1 MDRISERE
9 SFTIKALVVR
19 ETDVRDNDKFLTL
32 LTAER
37 GRLSVYAHGV
47 HGIKSPY
54 VNICVLASYN
64 EFTIERRGERYTMKE
79 AFQLEPFRALRDDL
93 ERFALAQYFC
103 DVCSDVSVE
112 GENES
117 DLLALTLNMLF
128 ALSATIKPPR
138 QIKAA
143 FELRCACILG
153 VMPDLD
159 ACAGCGC
166 TDSPVMYLDVMS
178 GVIRC
183 AQCRAKQP
191 LEELFYED
199 GKSVLTIELAPP
211 VLDAMRY
218 VVYAGLKRLCAF
230 IMPDDASM
238 RDFAEVCEK
247 YLTSHLERGY
257 KTLDFYKA
265 VSG

>member
-1 MDRISERE
+1 MDRTAQRE
-9 SFTIKALVVR
+9 SFTVNALIVR
-19 ETDVRDNDKFLTL
+19 ENDVRDNDKFLTL

-79 AFQLEPFRALRDDL
+79 AFQLEPFRALRSDL

-112 GENES
+112 GENEGE
-117 DLLALTLNMLF
+117 LLSLALNMLY
-128 ALSATIKPPR
+128 ALSATDKR
-138 QIKAA
+138 ARLIKAA
-143 FELRCACILG
+143 FELRAASILG

-166 TDSPVMYLDVMS
+166 TEAEVMYLDVMS
-178 GVIRC
+178 GIIRC
-183 AQCRAKQP
+183 GECKQKQP
-191 LEELFYED
+191 IEELFYED
-199 GKSVLTIELAPP
+199 GKSVPVIELPP
-211 VLDAMRY
+211 AVLDAMRY
-218 VVYAGLKRLCAF
+218 IVYSPLKRLCAF
-230 IMPDDASM
+230 TLPNEASLLIL
-238 RDFAEVCEK
+238 AGACEK

-257 KTLDFYKA
+257 KTLDFYNSVA
-265 VSG
+265 D